1 MTTQR
6 MHLIQNQIGGM
17 ESMPTVIIGG
27 GQAGL
32 VMGYH
37 LQKVGEQFLIL
48 DAQPRIGDSWRNRW
62 DSLRLFSTP
71 RYSSL
76 PGWPMRLSTWPT
88 HIEMG
93 DYLEDYARH
102 FDLPVRSGV
111 RVNPSPT
118 ALNPERNFSRVP
130 ARQPCLVTGP
140 DRLQSNLCSRASR
153 AHDKYGSTELLWV
166 SVGIRMQ
173 LPDPGCQLGC
183 EVWNDWSLVATRG
196 NDDSLRPQHTVRGL
210 QSKA

>member
-1 MTTQR
+1 MMYRCTAELAAHR
-6 MHLIQNQIGGM
+6 RINRQN
-17 ESMPTVIIGG
+17 V
-27 GQAGL
+27 A
-32 VMGYH
+32 
-37 LQKVGEQFLIL
+37 
-48 DAQPRIGDSWRNRW
+48 
-62 DSLRLFSTP
+62 
-71 RYSSL
+71 
-76 PGWPMRLSTWPT
+76 
-88 HIEMG
+88 
-93 DYLEDYARH
+93 EDEHHDWYQ
-102 FDLPVRSGV
+102 D
-111 RVNPSPT
+111 PSPT